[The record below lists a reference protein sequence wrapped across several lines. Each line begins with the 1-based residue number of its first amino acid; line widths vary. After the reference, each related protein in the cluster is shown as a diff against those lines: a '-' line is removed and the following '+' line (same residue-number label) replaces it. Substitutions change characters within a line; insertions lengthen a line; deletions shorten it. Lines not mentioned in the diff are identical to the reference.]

1 MKKSGLILI
10 VAVLALAAVG
20 FWLLSGA
27 DPDKLER
34 QDVIIDVE
42 DTFEK

>member
-10 VAVLALAAVG
+10 LAVLALGAVG
-20 FWLLSGA
+20 FWLLSSA
-27 DPDKLER
+27 DPDQLER
-34 QDVIIDVE
+34 SETIIDVK